1 MPRNQVLVLVIMI
14 AVFSGLGGY
23 WIGASR
29 SDDRVEAL
37 RATLG
42 DGGEKADDGKAK
54 KGEKKQKAKKKDE
67 HVYTCNVCG
76 ETGKFRRFAGRKGSV
91 CPKCKSKE
99 RHRLLMHYI
108 ANHPRLAHEKLDVL
122 HFSPED
128 AEKAF
133 LRTLTNLHYVT
144 ADYLHEEE
152 LRLDLTALD
161 LPDESWDVLIVYHIL
176 EHIVEDQKAMR
187 EMFRV
192 LRPGGMAILQV
203 PIDVDREEIY
213 EDATIVDPK
222 ERRKAFGQGDHV
234 RRYSASGLQARL
246 EEAGF
251 RVEPVD
257 YIGQLGAEMVA
268 KHRMAGGWK
277 KPQDER
283 IWVAHKEKPGDE
295 VALDGGADGK
305 AAGAEDG
312 KAAAVAEGKTSDG
325 KAAGK
330 SGKAEKA
337 AGGKKAGGKKAGGKA
352 DGEGGGSADAGADST
367 VK

>member
-1 MPRNQVLVLVIMI
+1 MPRNQVLVLAIMI

-29 SDDRVEAL
+29 SDDRVERR
-37 RATLG
+37 RAKRG
-42 DGGEKADDGKAK
+42 DGNDEANEAKAK
-54 KGEKKQKAKKKDE
+54 AKGDKKEKAKKKDE
-67 HVYTCNVCG
+67 HVYTCSVCG

-122 HFSPED
+122 HFSPEN

-133 LRTLTNLHYVT
+133 LRKLTNLHYVT

-176 EHIVEDQKAMR
+176 EHIVEDRKAMR

-213 EDATIVDPK
+213 EDETIVDPK

-268 KHRMAGGWK
+268 KHRMSGGWK

-283 IWVAHKEKPGDE
+283 IWVAHKAKPGDE

-312 KAAAVAEGKTSDG
+312 KVAAVADGKGGKASDG
-325 KAAGK
+325 QAAGK
-330 SGKAEKA
+330 GGKAEKA
-337 AGGKKAGGKKAGGKA
+337 AGGKKAGGKA